1 MGLVRISL
9 FFGVL
14 TFESIVVNFNF
25 LSSSA
30 SNGFLDCQI
39 ILFDKTFLVS
49 CDGLGWWNFLPDI
62 FAFVDCRCV
71 CIAEISENQILSFR
85 VQIKT
90 LASGGVVA

>member
-9 FFGVL
+9 FFGVP
-14 TFESIVVNFNF
+14 TFESTSIFCP
-25 LSSSA
+25 LQQ

-62 FAFVDCRCV
+62 FAFVGCRCV